1 METEQPEPEP
11 EPEVDASVQKVCI
24 VIIMSFPVFQNF
36 VILVRNEIKY
46 YSQFRKGLEN
56 TLVGF

>member
-24 VIIMSFPVFQNF
+24 VFVMSFPVFQNF

-46 YSQFRKGLEN
+46 YSQFRKVLEN